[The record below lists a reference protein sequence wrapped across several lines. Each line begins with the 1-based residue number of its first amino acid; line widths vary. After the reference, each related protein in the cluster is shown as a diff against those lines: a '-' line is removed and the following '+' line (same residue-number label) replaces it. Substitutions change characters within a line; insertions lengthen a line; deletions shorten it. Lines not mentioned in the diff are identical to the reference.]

1 MLTVMKRCAPEGE
14 WKLGGLEFCL
24 PVESWGNEIFNELP
38 SILLDEV
45 IPPQSNVWRLSAS
58 FFFHPAAVQSISTC
72 RIRLPPLRPP
82 QSNPILEIS
91 GHLELSSPPLPLKS
105 TLRGIMTSQSPSQV
119 RFLTKI
125 FYLISSMML

>member
-58 FFFHPAAVQSISTC
+58 FFFTTLQFNMSHQAPTTPTSSIKSHSRDIWAFGTLLSSLASQVNTEGNHDFSIS
-72 RIRLPPLRPP
+72 L
-82 QSNPILEIS
+82 SGAFSHKNILS
-91 GHLELSSPPLPLKS
+91 D
-105 TLRGIMTSQSPSQV
+105 
-119 RFLTKI
+119 
-125 FYLISSMML
+125 